1 MLILIFGLDM
11 NLTTVILIVII
22 ILDGMNAQNNRV
34 EVLNLGGMKVW
45 H

>member
-1 MLILIFGLDM
+1 MLILTFGLDM